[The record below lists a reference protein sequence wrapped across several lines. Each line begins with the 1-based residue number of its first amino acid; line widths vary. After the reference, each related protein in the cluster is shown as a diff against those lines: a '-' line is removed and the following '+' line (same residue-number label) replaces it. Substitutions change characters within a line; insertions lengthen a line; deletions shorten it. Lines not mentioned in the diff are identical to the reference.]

1 MMVLIMMGMVKSMNW
16 MKEDLALLTG
26 SAVLRLAMVLESIHI
41 LQMVN
46 WFLIPMAMAYMMVLM
61 ISK

>member
-1 MMVLIMMGMVKSMNW
+1 MMGLIMMGMVKSMNW
-16 MKEDLALLTG
+16 MNEALALLTG
-26 SAVLRLAMVLESIHI
+26 SAALRLAMVLEIIHI

-46 WFLIPMAMAYMMVLM
+46 WFLIPMAMAYMTVLM